1 MWLKASK
8 ILLNTD
14 KTELVLFRSSNR
26 KITNNVNFRI
36 AGQKIKM
43 LYKTKYFGLFLDE
56 NLSFKYHLD
65 TIKLKRANWLLY
77 KIGHFVRA
85 PLHTLLFLTHISD
98 MDVKSGDRTK
108 LCC

>member
-43 LYKTKYFGLFLDE
+43 LYKTKYLGLFLDE

-65 TIKLKRANWLLY
+65 TIKLKRAN
-77 KIGHFVRA
+77 
-85 PLHTLLFLTHISD
+85 
-98 MDVKSGDRTK
+98 
-108 LCC
+108 

>member
-43 LYKTKYFGLFLDE
+43 LYKTKYLDLFLDE
-56 NLSFKYHLD
+56 NLSFKHHLD
-65 TIKLKRANWLLY
+65 TTKLKRAN
-77 KIGHFVRA
+77 
-85 PLHTLLFLTHISD
+85 
-98 MDVKSGDRTK
+98 
-108 LCC
+108 

>member
-14 KTELVLFRSSNR
+14 KTELVLFRSNNR

-65 TIKLKRANWLLY
+65 TIKLKRAN
-77 KIGHFVRA
+77 
-85 PLHTLLFLTHISD
+85 
-98 MDVKSGDRTK
+98 
-108 LCC
+108 